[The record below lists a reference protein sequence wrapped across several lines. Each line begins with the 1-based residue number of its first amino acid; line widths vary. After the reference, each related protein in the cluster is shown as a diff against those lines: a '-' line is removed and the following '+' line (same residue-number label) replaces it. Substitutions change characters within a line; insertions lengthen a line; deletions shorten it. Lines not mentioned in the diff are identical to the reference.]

1 MILIKI
7 VTNLLLIIF
16 LTSCSSSY
24 KKLSKLEFKQ
34 PKNFQQFILSEYKT
48 KAIFEFEEMYDIN
61 SAKLYSDKALKSLE
75 TDQIYPENISYWKI
89 PKDKISE
96 LKIAHENLLLIY
108 DEAKILDPYNLARA
122 IVSLDCWAEQKEE
135 AWQTWD
141 IQKCKDNF
149 LNSIHIIYN
158 KIRNEEIGKNKRK
171 ANKNLII
178 KDKATIVTKSNNNQI
193 MQIIYF
199 DFDDKNLSNIS
210 KNSIKNFLDK
220 YNSEIDKF
228 LIIGHTDTKGD
239 KKYNLNLSIQRAK
252 VVKELLIES
261 GISDSKIKIVGK
273 GEESLAIITP
283 DNTKHPANRRVE
295 IKKSN

>member
-1 MILIKI
+1 M
-7 VTNLLLIIF
+7 
-16 LTSCSSSY
+16 
-24 KKLSKLEFKQ
+24 
-34 PKNFQQFILSEYKT
+34 
-48 KAIFEFEEMYDIN
+48 
-61 SAKLYSDKALKSLE
+61 
-75 TDQIYPENISYWKI
+75 
-89 PKDKISE
+89 
-96 LKIAHENLLLIY
+96 
-108 DEAKILDPYNLARA
+108 
-122 IVSLDCWAEQKEE
+122 SLDCWAEQKEE